1 MKNHEYKGVIVPI
14 ITPFTLDEKID
25 VKSLKNLVN
34 YLVDAGVHGIWAAG
48 TSGEFSAL
56 SDLERLKVMETV
68 AEEVNG
74 RIPIIGNISATST
87 KLAIKL
93 AKNSSNIG
101 IDGLAVTPPYYYDS
115 SQSELID
122 HFVQIKNQTSLPL
135 WVYNIPSTVKT
146 TVEPSTIATLAKD
159 SIVVGIKDSSGT
171 GEKLAELTFMCKRD
185 EIDLKIFLGSVYRI
199 PYAQK
204 LDAHG
209 IIPGDANLLPSYVVK
224 AWEYGLINSNI
235 ESNTYMKKIDEARK
249 IQNLSKSGADISS
262 KLAGIKSGLK
272 EIGII
277 ECDIMSSP
285 LKSLTEEEKQPIKN
299 ILKSSGLL

>member
-93 AKNSSNIG
+93 AKDSSNIG

-185 EIDLKIFLGSVYRI
+185 EIALKIFLGSVYRI

-272 EIGII
+272 ERGII
-277 ECDIMSSP
+277 ESDIMSSP

>member
-93 AKNSSNIG
+93 AKDSSNIG
-101 IDGLAVTPPYYYDS
+101 INGLAVTPPYYYDS

>member
-93 AKNSSNIG
+93 AKDSSNIG
-101 IDGLAVTPPYYYDS
+101 INGLAVTPPYYYDS

-277 ECDIMSSP
+277 ESDIMSSP

>member
-1 MKNHEYKGVIVPI
+1 MKNHEYRGVIVPI
-14 ITPFTLDEKID
+14 VTPFTLEEKVDI
-25 VKSLKNLVN
+25 KSLKNLVN
-34 YLVDAGVHGIWAAG
+34 YLIDGGVHGIWAAG

-56 SDLERLKVMETV
+56 TDPERLKVMETV

-87 KLAIKL
+87 KLAIEL
-93 AKNSSNIG
+93 AKGCTSIG

-146 TVEPSTIATLAKD
+146 TVEPSTIAALAKD

-171 GEKLAELTFMCKRD
+171 GEKLAELTYMCKSND
-185 EIDLKIFLGSVYRI
+185 IDLKIFLGSVYRM
-199 PYAQK
+199 PYAHK

-209 IIPGDANLLPSYVVK
+209 VIPGDANLIPSYAVK
-224 AWEYGLINSNI
+224 AWESGLIGSDT
-235 ESNTYMKKIDEARK
+235 ESATYMNKIHEARK
-249 IQNLSKSGADISS
+249 IQNLSKLGADISS
-262 KLAGIKSGLK
+262 KLSGIKSGLK
-272 EIGII
+272 ELGII

-285 LKSLTEEEKQPIKN
+285 LKSLTEEEKRTIKK
-299 ILKSSGLL
+299 ILRSSGLL

>member
-14 ITPFTLDEKID
+14 VTPFTTEEKVD
-25 VKSLKNLVN
+25 VNSLKNLVR
-34 YLVDAGVHGIWAAG
+34 YLIDGGVHGICAAG

-56 SDLERLKVMETV
+56 TDPERLKVMETV
-68 AEEVNG
+68 VEEVNN

-93 AKNSSNIG
+93 AKECNSIG
-101 IDGLAVTPPYYYDS
+101 VDGLAVTPPYYYDS

-146 TVEPSTIATLAKD
+146 TVNPSTIASLAKD

-171 GEKLAELTFMCKRD
+171 GEKLAELTYICKRD
-185 EIDLKIFLGSVYRI
+185 NIDLKTFLGSVYRM

-209 IIPGDANLLPSYVVK
+209 VIPSDANLIPSYAVK
-224 AWEYGLINSNI
+224 AWESGIINS
-235 ESNTYMKKIDEARK
+235 STQATLYMNKIDAARK
-249 IQNLSKSGADISS
+249 IQSLSKSGSDISS

-272 EIGII
+272 ELGII
-277 ECDIMSSP
+277 ESDNMSSP
-285 LKSLTEEEKQPIKN
+285 LKSLTKEEKQPIKN
-299 ILKSSGLL
+299 ILKSAGLL

>member
-93 AKNSSNIG
+93 AKDSSNIG

-277 ECDIMSSP
+277 ESDIMSSP

>member
-93 AKNSSNIG
+93 AKDSSNIG

>member
-1 MKNHEYKGVIVPI
+1 M
-14 ITPFTLDEKID
+14 ID
-25 VKSLKNLVN
+25 G
-34 YLVDAGVHGIWAAG
+34 GVHGIWAAG

-56 SDLERLKVMETV
+56 EDSERLKVIETV
-68 AEEVNG
+68 VEEVNG

-93 AKNSSNIG
+93 AKECSSIG
-101 IDGLAVTPPYYYDS
+101 IDALAVTPPYYYVS

-122 HFVQIKNQTSLPL
+122 HFVQIKNETCLPL

-146 TVEPSTIATLAKD
+146 TVDPSTIASLAKD

-171 GEKLAELTFMCKRD
+171 GEKLAELTYICKRD
-185 EIDLKIFLGSVYRI
+185 NIDLKTFLGSVYRM

-209 IIPGDANLLPSYVVK
+209 VIPSDANLIPSYAVK
-224 AWEYGLINSNI
+224 AWESGIINSN
-235 ESNTYMKKIDEARK
+235 TQAALYMSKIDTARK

-272 EIGII
+272 ELGII
-277 ECDIMSSP
+277 EYDIMSSP

-299 ILKSSGLL
+299 ILKSAGLM